1 MTYATAHSALLSTLQ
16 VIALV
21 TVALGA
27 TAVVLV
33 RRPARQ
39 VLILSTYG
47 LALCLLFMVFQAP
60 DVALSILSVGSV
72 VLPLLLLL
80 ALAKMRKQEE

>member
-1 MTYATAHSALLSTLQ
+1 MGPSTGVMASLQ
-16 VIALV
+16 VVVLV
-21 TVALGA
+21 AVAAGA
-27 TAVVLV
+27 TTVVLV

-39 VLILSTYG
+39 VIALSVYG
-47 LALCLLFMVFQAP
+47 VVLAVLFMAFQAP
-60 DVALSILSVGSV
+60 DVALSMLTVGSV